1 MKFKLAL
8 SNLVEYRLNRRYRN
22 VADVERLSHAEK
34 VFLAG
39 CVKSMI
45 LSNSQIDESQIE
57 DMERLF
63 GSLGLPNYEEYLT
76 EFEDSVSGWED
87 FFSRAEQI
95 TRPEA
100 RKVILESTYEVLIQ
114 DGLLDES
121 EEGLFRK
128 LSALWEP

>member
-1 MKFKLAL
+1 M
-8 SNLVEYRLNRRYRN
+8 
-22 VADVERLSHAEK
+22 ADVERLSHAEK